1 MDRREFVQGI
11 WHKSVYGNHA
21 ERGLKTVL
29 EAQPITMHLNN
40 KM

>member
-21 ERGLKTVL
+21 ERGLKTVFRSPAHYNAL
-29 EAQPITMHLNN
+29 KQ
-40 KM
+40 